1 MNISNDLL
9 AELTRDL
16 GLDVP
21 FVKGQT
27 ISVNK
32 CWHFYTNGADVD
44 AMFYDEADFV
54 SAMNRIFVTRLGFKV
69 VILAFTLM
77 DTHVHFVL
85 YGELEECVRFMK
97 EFIRLTSQHIE
108 NRHGEQKKLSEVNVS
123 YQPITDDR
131 YLKTV
136 ICYTLKNAPV
146 GGLGFNALDYPWSSG
161 PLYFKRSGLWC
172 SPAWDVPLVP
182 GSYRLEQIG
191 FNERRTVL
199 QTRKTIPLDTLM
211 IGQLV
216 FPGEYVAAEVVE
228 RLFKTCRSFNFFMCS
243 SREDDVE
250 SRGGCLSQLTM
261 PIQELRQHKRQM
273 CAELF
278 GTEKTNCLEMTQ
290 RLRLARALRSRYNC
304 SPKQIAKVCGLV
316 YNDVKDRL

>member
-27 ISVNK
+27 ILVKN
-32 CWHFYTNGADVD
+32 CWHFYTNGDDVD

-54 SAMNRIFVTRLGFKV
+54 SAMNRIFVTLLGFRV
-69 VILAFTLM
+69 IILAFTLM

-85 YGELEECVRFMK
+85 YGELEECTRFMK
-97 EFIRLTSQHIE
+97 EFIRQTSQHIE
-108 NRHGEQKKLSEVNVS
+108 HRHGEQKKLSEVKVN

-146 GGLGFNALDYPWSSG
+146 GGLGYNALDYPWSSG
-161 PLYFKRSGLWC
+161 PLYFKKSSLWC
-172 SPAWDVPLVP
+172 SPAWVESPFFMNYYLRD
-182 GSYRLEQIG
+182 IG
-191 FNERRTVL
+191 LNGRRKL
-199 QTRKTIPLDTLM
+199 LKTRKKIPVDILM
-211 IGQLV
+211 IDQLV
-216 FPGEYVAAEVVE
+216 FPGEYVAVEIVE
-228 RLFKTCRSFNFFMCS
+228 RLFKTCRSFNYFLCTAK
-243 SREDDVE
+243 EDDVE
-250 SRGGCLSQLTM
+250 SRGGYLSQLTM
-261 PIQELRQHKRQM
+261 PIQELRQHKRQV

-278 GTEKTNCLEMTQ
+278 GSDKTNCLDMLQ
-290 RLRLARALRSRYNC
+290 RLRLARTLRARYNS